1 MTPIPVPIALIVDDP
16 CPLVHLLYDQ
26 VAHERGAPVLTR
38 DGRPMEPVIPNAFLD
53 AFCDVVDA
61 AGLRGKFSIVPAPAW
76 KGDVVRGVNGDLPGT
91 RAWLETARR
100 RLGGLFDFCPECITH
115 MRAVDLGTVRLLDQN
130 ESDWSQTQDR
140 SVLTPYIAYA
150 LRLLRDAGIDATGVT
165 SPWVFGERVE
175 EEYIAAIMEAQRA
188 VNGRTRSWY
197 FLHMLEAHPTAR
209 PWVERSQGDT
219 SLVSVPSNTHDAFWR
234 SIDSPRTDRA
244 FIDSMADE
252 LLGPDGKTGDIR
264 TVLDMGGWPVIL
276 THWQSLF
283 SNGSW
288 TGLAGLRELG
298 ARVRGLLSTECRWMS
313 FSELAEETRA
323 SGATRP
329 GYLPL

>member
-1 MTPIPVPIALIVDDP
+1 MTPMPIPITLIIDDP
-16 CPLVHLLYDQ
+16 CPLVHILYDQ
-26 VAHERGAPVLTR
+26 VEHQKGGPALTR
-38 DGRPMEPVIPNAFLD
+38 DGRPMEAVIPNAFLD

-100 RLGGLFDFCPECITH
+100 RLGGRFDFCPECITH
-115 MRAVDLGTVRLLDQN
+115 DYAVDLGTGRLLDQN
-130 ESDWSQTQDR
+130 ESDWSQAQDR
-140 SVLTPYIAYA
+140 SVLTPYITYA

-175 EEYIAAIMEAQRA
+175 EEYIAAMMEAQRA
-188 VNGRTRSWY
+188 VYGRARSWY
-197 FLHMLEAHPTAR
+197 FLHMLEAHPTSR
-209 PWVERSQGDT
+209 PWVERRQGSS

-234 SIDSPRTDRA
+234 SIDNPSTDRA

-252 LLGPDGKTGDIR
+252 LLGPDGTTGEIR
-264 TVLDMGGWPVIL
+264 TILDMGGWPVIL

-283 SNGSW
+283 SNGLG

-298 ARVRGLLSTECRWMS
+298 RRIEGELSTECRWMS
-313 FSELAEETRA
+313 FSELAE
-323 SGATRP
+323 ATLEAGTPRP